1 MLAFRGSFVHCLEYG
16 QMDIMLDKLL
26 VVKDG
31 KIVHMSPGHD
41 EDVILKEF
49 NLDASCV
56 RRLHEGQFLIPGLID
71 THVHAPQYKFT
82 GTGTDVPLMEWLQKY
97 TFPTEASYRDLDAA
111 VHRYDL
117 LVKRFLSNGTTT
129 ATYFGTIHL
138 NANKVLVESIIAL
151 GQRAVVGKVNM
162 DRESPDSYMEPTE
175 QGLIDA
181 EEFIKFTLAKKCSRI
196 YPCITPRFIP
206 TCTVESMKGLA
217 EIAKKYDVHI
227 QSHISECCGEVSF
240 VRHLHP
246 EHKTDAHV
254 FDQVGLL
261 TNKSL
266 MAHGTLLTDDDIRLL
281 VERGTSIA
289 HCPMSNFFLGD
300 ACFRVNHA
308 MKLGLKVGLGTDVA
322 GGISPSMLSSIRMSV
337 VNSRCLRAHKLAVK
351 GGLIVTPEME
361 EDVMS
366 YKEGLYLATMGGA
379 RALNIEHQVGSF
391 EVGKE
396 FDALLVDVNVNGGP
410 FDIFDGDTIED
421 QFEKFINLGDDRN
434 IVEVYVQGILVK
446 KGDLFLTDLQ

>member
-1 MLAFRGSFVHCLEYG
+1 MILNPDICRLE
-16 QMDIMLDKLL
+16 
-26 VVKDG
+26 
-31 KIVHMSPGHD
+31 
-41 EDVILKEF
+41 
-49 NLDASCV
+49 
-56 RRLHEGQFLIPGLID
+56 EGQFIIPGLID

-97 TFPTEASYRDLDAA
+97 TFPTESSYKDLNAA
-111 VHRYDL
+111 AHRYDL
-117 LVKRFLSNGTTT
+117 LVKRFLANGTTT

-138 NANKVLVESIIAL
+138 EANKILVDSIIAL

-162 DRESPDSYMEPTE
+162 DRESPDSYVESTE

-181 EEFIKFTLAKKCSRI
+181 EEFVKFTLAKNSSRI

-206 TCTVESMKGLA
+206 TCTVESMKGLSA
-217 EIAKKYDVHI
+217 IAKKYDVHI

-254 FDQVGLL
+254 FDEVGLL

-281 VERGTSIA
+281 AARGTSVS
-289 HCPMSNFFLGD
+289 HCPLSNFFLGD
-300 ACFRVNHA
+300 ACFRVNNA

-322 GGISPSMLSSIRMSV
+322 GGISPSMLSSIRMAV

-351 GGLIVTPEME
+351 GGLEVTPEME
-361 EDVMS
+361 EDVIS
-366 YKEGLYLATMGGA
+366 FKEGLYLATMGGA
-379 RALNIEHQVGSF
+379 RALNIDHQVGSF
-391 EVGKE
+391 EEGKE
-396 FDALLVDVNVNGGP
+396 FDALLVDVNVEGGP

-434 IVEVYVQGILVK
+434 ILEVYVQGVLVK
-446 KGDLFLTDLQ
+446 SGDQFLQSPSN